1 MSFNMTSMYNHLR
14 PSMYDQYA
22 PEIQK
27 LSRKQLEDEY
37 RKTLRFCDLWAN
49 EYDELY
55 EKNVRLKLQLQNMGM
70 EPCTKKTEIESTG
83 EAKAKVIKLE
93 FSAMHKT

>member
-37 RKTLRFCDLWAN
+37 RKALRFCDLWAN

-55 EKNVRLKLQLQNMGM
+55 EKNVRLTLQLQNMGI
-70 EPCTKKTEIESTG
+70 ESCTKRAVIESTG

-93 FSAMHKT
+93 FPAMRKT